1 MTEESIYGYK
11 SMGYFYLILQAL
23 IFSFG
28 GLMIK
33 SVGTMFSPFLT
44 SCLRFT
50 IGIAMLFLIQRIRTG
65 RIRLTLTDRVILIGG
80 VCKALHYLAEN
91 FGVMRGFSYGGV
103 LVWPVQTIVV
113 FLVSTLVYR
122 EKTGLR
128 TLAGTILCVAGVIT
142 ISWNGASL
150 SVFLGSSGIIMAAFV
165 LAGIGAAGFSISQK
179 ARIREMDIVEMNASM
194 FTFGWLTTLLVL
206 IPTVPHATGAVN
218 ISGTISML
226 LLGIIT
232 CVGFL
237 LQAAGIRTVPLLIA
251 TIIQSSSTVLTI
263 LWGVLIYHDPISR
276 YVVLG
281 TVFFM
286 TGIVLVNL
294 SAMKSRHN
302 EQTDA

>member
-1 MTEESIYGYK
+1 MGIK
-11 SMGYFYLILQAL
+11 MGYFYLILQAL

-122 EKTGLR
+122 ERTGLR

>member
-1 MTEESIYGYK
+1 
-11 SMGYFYLILQAL
+11 MGYFYLILQAL

-33 SVGTMFSPFLT
+33 SVGTMLSPFLT

-122 EKTGLR
+122 ERTGLR

-294 SAMKSRHN
+294 TAMKSRHTQ
-302 EQTDA
+302 QTDE

>member
-1 MTEESIYGYK
+1 
-11 SMGYFYLILQAL
+11 MGYFYLILQAL

-122 EKTGLR
+122 ERTGLR

-294 SAMKSRHN
+294 PAMKSRHN

>member
-1 MTEESIYGYK
+1 
-11 SMGYFYLILQAL
+11 MGYFYLILQAL

-150 SVFLGSSGIIMAAFV
+150 SVFLGNSGIIMAAFV

-179 ARIREMDIVEMNASM
+179 ARIREMDIVEMNESM
-194 FTFGWLTTLLVL
+194 FIFGWLTTLLVL
-206 IPTVPHATGAVN
+206 IPTAPHATGAVN

-237 LQAAGIRTVPLLIA
+237 LQAAGIA

>member
-1 MTEESIYGYK
+1 
-11 SMGYFYLILQAL
+11 MGYFYLILQAL

-33 SVGTMFSPFLT
+33 SVGTMLSPFLT

-103 LVWPVQTIVV
+103 LVWPVQTVVV
-113 FLVSTLVYR
+113 FLVSTLVYKER
-122 EKTGLR
+122 TGLR

>member
-1 MTEESIYGYK
+1 
-11 SMGYFYLILQAL
+11 MGYFYLILQAL

-103 LVWPVQTIVV
+103 LVWPVQTVVV
-113 FLVSTLVYR
+113 FLVSTLVYKER
-122 EKTGLR
+122 TGLR

-150 SVFLGSSGIIMAAFV
+150 SVFLGNSGIIMAAFV

>member
-1 MTEESIYGYK
+1 
-11 SMGYFYLILQAL
+11 MGYFYLILQAL

-28 GLMIK
+28 GLMIE
-33 SVGTMFSPFLT
+33 SVGTMLSPFLT

-294 SAMKSRHN
+294 PAMKSRHN

>member
-1 MTEESIYGYK
+1 
-11 SMGYFYLILQAL
+11 MGYFYLILQAL

-302 EQTDA
+302 EQTDE

>member
-1 MTEESIYGYK
+1 
-11 SMGYFYLILQAL
+11 MGYFYLILQAL

-294 SAMKSRHN
+294 PAMKSRHN

>member
-1 MTEESIYGYK
+1 
-11 SMGYFYLILQAL
+11 MGYFYLILQAL

-65 RIRLTLTDRVILIGG
+65 RLRLTLTDRVILIGG

-103 LVWPVQTIVV
+103 LVWPVQTVVV
-113 FLVSTLVYR
+113 FLVSTLVYKER
-122 EKTGLR
+122 TGLR

-150 SVFLGSSGIIMAAFV
+150 SVFLGNSGIIMAAFV

-294 SAMKSRHN
+294 PAMKSRHN

>member
-1 MTEESIYGYK
+1 
-11 SMGYFYLILQAL
+11 MGYFYLILQAL

-65 RIRLTLTDRVILIGG
+65 RLRLTLTDRVILIGG

-103 LVWPVQTIVV
+103 LVWPVQTVVV
-113 FLVSTLVYR
+113 FLVSTLVYKER
-122 EKTGLR
+122 TGLR

-179 ARIREMDIVEMNASM
+179 ARIREMDIVEMNESM
-194 FTFGWLTTLLVL
+194 FIFGWLTTLLVL
-206 IPTVPHATGAVN
+206 IPTAPHATGAVN

-294 SAMKSRHN
+294 PAMKSRHN

>member
-1 MTEESIYGYK
+1 
-11 SMGYFYLILQAL
+11 MGYFYLILQAL

-122 EKTGLR
+122 ERTGLR

-206 IPTVPHATGAVN
+206 IPSAPHVTGAVN

-294 SAMKSRHN
+294 PAMKSRHN

>member
-1 MTEESIYGYK
+1 
-11 SMGYFYLILQAL
+11 MGYFYLILQAL

-113 FLVSTLVYR
+113 FLVSTLVYKER
-122 EKTGLR
+122 NGLR

-179 ARIREMDIVEMNASM
+179 AKIREMDIVEMNASM

>member
-1 MTEESIYGYK
+1 
-11 SMGYFYLILQAL
+11 MGYFYLILQAL

-44 SCLRFT
+44 S
-50 IGIAMLFLIQRIRTG
+50 LFLIQRIRTG

>member
-1 MTEESIYGYK
+1 
-11 SMGYFYLILQAL
+11 MGYFYLILQAL

-33 SVGTMFSPFLT
+33 SAGTMFSPFLT

-103 LVWPVQTIVV
+103 LVWPVQTVVV
-113 FLVSTLVYR
+113 FFVSTLVYKER
-122 EKTGLR
+122 TGLG

-150 SVFLGSSGIIMAAFV
+150 SVFLGNSGIIMAAFV

>member
-1 MTEESIYGYK
+1 
-11 SMGYFYLILQAL
+11 MGYFYLILQAL

-65 RIRLTLTDRVILIGG
+65 RLRLTLTDRVILIGG

-103 LVWPVQTIVV
+103 LVWPVQTVVV
-113 FLVSTLVYR
+113 FLVSTLVYK

-179 ARIREMDIVEMNASM
+179 ARIREMDIVEMNESM
-194 FTFGWLTTLLVL
+194 FIFGWLTTLLVL
-206 IPTVPHATGAVN
+206 IPTAPHVTGAVN

-294 SAMKSRHN
+294 PAMKSRHLQ
-302 EQTDA
+302 QTDE

>member
-1 MTEESIYGYK
+1 
-11 SMGYFYLILQAL
+11 MGYFYLILQAL

-33 SVGTMFSPFLT
+33 SVGTMLSPFLT

-103 LVWPVQTIVV
+103 LVWPVQTVVV
-113 FLVSTLVYR
+113 FLVSTLVYKER
-122 EKTGLR
+122 TGLR

-294 SAMKSRHN
+294 PAMKSRHN

>member
-1 MTEESIYGYK
+1 
-11 SMGYFYLILQAL
+11 MGYFYLILQAL

-103 LVWPVQTIVV
+103 LVWPVQTVVV
-113 FLVSTLVYR
+113 FLVSTLVYK

-179 ARIREMDIVEMNASM
+179 ARIREMDIVEMNESM
-194 FTFGWLTTLLVL
+194 FIFGWLTTLLVL
-206 IPTVPHATGAVN
+206 IPTAPHVTGAVN

-237 LQAAGIRTVPLLIA
+237 LHLLIA

-294 SAMKSRHN
+294 PAMKSRHN
-302 EQTDA
+302 EQTDE

>member
-1 MTEESIYGYK
+1 
-11 SMGYFYLILQAL
+11 MGYFYLILQAL

-33 SVGTMFSPFLT
+33 SVGTMLSPFLT

-103 LVWPVQTIVV
+103 LVWPVQTVVV
-113 FLVSTLVYR
+113 FLVSTLVYKER
-122 EKTGLR
+122 TGLR

-286 TGIVLVNL
+286 TGLVLVNL
-294 SAMKSRHN
+294 SAITSRHN

>member
-1 MTEESIYGYK
+1 
-11 SMGYFYLILQAL
+11 MGYFYLILQAL

-33 SVGTMFSPFLT
+33 SVGTMFSPYLT

-50 IGIAMLFLIQRIRTG
+50 IGIALLFLIQRFRTG
-65 RIRLTLTDRVILIGG
+65 RLRLTLMDRVILVGG

-103 LVWPVQTIVV
+103 LVWPVQTVVV
-113 FLVSTLVYR
+113 FLVSRLIYK
-122 EKTGLR
+122 EKTGPR
-128 TLAGTILCVAGVIT
+128 TLAGTILCIAGVIT
-142 ISWNGASL
+142 ISWNGAPL
-150 SVFLGSSGIIMAAFV
+150 SVFLGSRGITMVAFV

-179 ARIREMDIVEMNASM
+179 AKIREMDIVEMNASM
-194 FTFGWLTTLLVL
+194 FIFGWLTTLLVL
-206 IPTVPHATGAVN
+206 IPTTPHVTGAIN
-218 ISGTISML
+218 IPGTISIL

-251 TIIQSSSTVLTI
+251 TIIQSSSTILTI
-263 LWGVLIYHDPISR
+263 LWGVLFYHDPISR

-294 SAMKSRHN
+294 PAVKSKRMQQI
-302 EQTDA
+302 EK

>member
-1 MTEESIYGYK
+1 
-11 SMGYFYLILQAL
+11 MGYFYLILQAL

-103 LVWPVQTIVV
+103 LVWPVQTVVV
-113 FLVSTLVYR
+113 FLVSTLVYKER
-122 EKTGLR
+122 TGLR

-179 ARIREMDIVEMNASM
+179 ARIREMDIVEMNESM
-194 FTFGWLTTLLVL
+194 FIFGWLTTLLVL
-206 IPTVPHATGAVN
+206 IPTTPHGTGAVN
-218 ISGTISML
+218 LSGTISML
-226 LLGIIT
+226 LLGMIT

-294 SAMKSRHN
+294 PAMKNRHN

>member
-1 MTEESIYGYK
+1 
-11 SMGYFYLILQAL
+11 MGYFYLILQAL

-113 FLVSTLVYR
+113 FLVSTLVYS

-263 LWGVLIYHDPISR
+263 LWGVLLYHDPISR

>member
-1 MTEESIYGYK
+1 
-11 SMGYFYLILQAL
+11 MGYFYLILQAL

-150 SVFLGSSGIIMAAFV
+150 SVFLGSGGITMAALV

>member
-1 MTEESIYGYK
+1 
-11 SMGYFYLILQAL
+11 MGYFYLILQAL

-33 SVGTMFSPFLT
+33 SVGTMLSPFLT

-103 LVWPVQTIVV
+103 LVWPVQTVVV
-113 FLVSTLVYR
+113 FLVSTLVYK

-179 ARIREMDIVEMNASM
+179 ARIREMDVVEMNASM
-194 FTFGWLTTLLVL
+194 FIFGWITTLLVL

-237 LQAAGIRTVPLLIA
+237 LQAAGIRNVPLLIA

-294 SAMKSRHN
+294 PAMKSRHN

>member
-1 MTEESIYGYK
+1 
-11 SMGYFYLILQAL
+11 MGYFYLILQAL

-237 LQAAGIRTVPLLIA
+237 LQAAGIRNVPLLIA

-294 SAMKSRHN
+294 PAMKSRHN

>member
-1 MTEESIYGYK
+1 
-11 SMGYFYLILQAL
+11 
-23 IFSFG
+23 
-28 GLMIK
+28 MIK
-33 SVGTMFSPFLT
+33 SVGTMLSPFLT

-113 FLVSTLVYR
+113 FLVSTLVYKER
-122 EKTGLR
+122 NGLR

-179 ARIREMDIVEMNASM
+179 ARIREMDIVEMNESM
-194 FTFGWLTTLLVL
+194 FIFGWLTTLLVL
-206 IPTVPHATGAVN
+206 IPTAPHATGAVN

-263 LWGVLIYHDPISR
+263 LWGVLFYHDPISR

-294 SAMKSRHN
+294 PAMKSRHN
-302 EQTDA
+302 EQTDE

>member
-1 MTEESIYGYK
+1 
-11 SMGYFYLILQAL
+11 MGYFYLILQAL

-150 SVFLGSSGIIMAAFV
+150 SVFLGSGWITMAALV

>member
-1 MTEESIYGYK
+1 
-11 SMGYFYLILQAL
+11 MGYFYLILQAL

-28 GLMIK
+28 GLLIK
-33 SVGTMFSPFLT
+33 SVGTMLSPFLT

-50 IGIAMLFLIQRIRTG
+50 IGIAMLFLIQRLRTG
-65 RIRLTLTDRVILIGG
+65 KLRLTLTDRVILIGG

-91 FGVMRGFSYGGV
+91 FGVMRGFSYGVV
-103 LVWPVQTIVV
+103 LVWPVQTVV
-113 FLVSTLVYR
+113 IFLVSRLFYKER
-122 EKTGLR
+122 ADYC

-150 SVFLGSSGIIMAAFV
+150 SVFLGSGWITMAALV

-179 ARIREMDIVEMNASM
+179 ARIREMDVVEMNASM
-194 FTFGWLTTLLVL
+194 FIFGWITTLLVL
-206 IPTVPHATGAVN
+206 IPTSPHVTGTVN
-218 ISGTISML
+218 LSGTISML

-263 LWGVLIYHDPISR
+263 LWGVLFYHDPISR

-294 SAMKSRHN
+294 PAVRSKQVQQID
-302 EQTDA
+302 E

>member
-1 MTEESIYGYK
+1 
-11 SMGYFYLILQAL
+11 MGYFYLILQAL

-33 SVGTMFSPFLT
+33 SVGTMLSPFLT

-103 LVWPVQTIVV
+103 LVWPVQTVVV
-113 FLVSTLVYR
+113 FLVSTLVYKER
-122 EKTGLR
+122 TGLR

-150 SVFLGSSGIIMAAFV
+150 SVFLGNSGIIMAAFV

-263 LWGVLIYHDPISR
+263 LWGVLFYHDPISR

-294 SAMKSRHN
+294 PAMKSRHN
-302 EQTDA
+302 EQTDE

>member
-1 MTEESIYGYK
+1 
-11 SMGYFYLILQAL
+11 MGYFYLILQAL

-33 SVGTMFSPFLT
+33 SVGTMLSPFLT

>member
-1 MTEESIYGYK
+1 
-11 SMGYFYLILQAL
+11 MGYFYLILQAL

-65 RIRLTLTDRVILIGG
+65 RLRLTLTDRVILIGG

-103 LVWPVQTIVV
+103 LVWPVQTVVV
-113 FLVSTLVYR
+113 FLVSTLVYK

-128 TLAGTILCVAGVIT
+128 TLEGTILCVAGVIT

-179 ARIREMDIVEMNASM
+179 ARIREMDIVEMNESM
-194 FTFGWLTTLLVL
+194 FIFGWLTTLLVL
-206 IPTVPHATGAVN
+206 IPTAPHVTGAVN

-263 LWGVLIYHDPISR
+263 LWGVLFYHDPISR

-294 SAMKSRHN
+294 PAMKSRHLQ
-302 EQTDA
+302 QTDE

>member
-1 MTEESIYGYK
+1 
-11 SMGYFYLILQAL
+11 MGYFYLILQAL

-65 RIRLTLTDRVILIGG
+65 RLRLTLTDRVILIGG

-122 EKTGLR
+122 ERTGLR

>member
-1 MTEESIYGYK
+1 
-11 SMGYFYLILQAL
+11 MGYFYLILQAL

-33 SVGTMFSPFLT
+33 SVGTMLSPFLT

-65 RIRLTLTDRVILIGG
+65 RLRLTLTDRVILIGG

-103 LVWPVQTIVV
+103 LVWPVQTVVV
-113 FLVSTLVYR
+113 FLVSTLVYK

-179 ARIREMDIVEMNASM
+179 ARIRERRSACFCLESSPVWDFSFRQRASGLCL
-194 FTFGWLTTLLVL
+194 F
-206 IPTVPHATGAVN
+206 
-218 ISGTISML
+218 
-226 LLGIIT
+226 
-232 CVGFL
+232 
-237 LQAAGIRTVPLLIA
+237 
-251 TIIQSSSTVLTI
+251 SSPPSFRAR
-263 LWGVLIYHDPISR
+263 PRS
-276 YVVLG
+276 
-281 TVFFM
+281 
-286 TGIVLVNL
+286 
-294 SAMKSRHN
+294 
-302 EQTDA
+302 

>member
-1 MTEESIYGYK
+1 
-11 SMGYFYLILQAL
+11 MGYFYLILQAL

-33 SVGTMFSPFLT
+33 SVGTMLSPFLT

-50 IGIAMLFLIQRIRTG
+50 IGIAMLFLIQRVRTG
-65 RIRLTLTDRVILIGG
+65 KLRLTLTDRVILIGG

-103 LVWPVQTIVV
+103 LVWPVQTVVV
-113 FLVSTLVYR
+113 FLVSKIVDK

-150 SVFLGSSGIIMAAFV
+150 SLFPGSSGITMAAFV

-179 ARIREMDIVEMNASM
+179 AKIRKMDIVEMNASM

-206 IPTVPHATGAVN
+206 IPTAPHVTGAVN
-218 ISGTISML
+218 MSGTISML

-276 YVVLG
+276 YIVLG

-294 SAMKSRHN
+294 PAMKSRHMQQAD
-302 EQTDA
+302 E

>member
-1 MTEESIYGYK
+1 
-11 SMGYFYLILQAL
+11 MGYFYLILQAL

-113 FLVSTLVYR
+113 FLVSTLVYKER
-122 EKTGLR
+122 NGLR

-165 LAGIGAAGFSISQK
+165 LAGIRAAGFSISQK

>member
-1 MTEESIYGYK
+1 
-11 SMGYFYLILQAL
+11 MGYFYLILQAL

-113 FLVSTLVYR
+113 FLVSTLVYKER
-122 EKTGLR
+122 NGLR

-150 SVFLGSSGIIMAAFV
+150 SVFLGNSGIIMAAFV

>member
-1 MTEESIYGYK
+1 
-11 SMGYFYLILQAL
+11 MGYFYLILQAL
-23 IFSFG
+23 LFSFG

-33 SVGTMFSPFLT
+33 LVGTMFSPFLT

-122 EKTGLR
+122 ERTGLR

>member
-1 MTEESIYGYK
+1 
-11 SMGYFYLILQAL
+11 MGVEVHLILQAL